1 MLRKN
6 KDSIILNKTAQQLTN
21 KSFNEFYKTIKRLKG
36 NNNIIATVIDNKCTE
51 EEIADNFRS
60 IYNNLYNSIQD
71 DGLDST
77 KQKVNDL
84 INTRCKANVCDQNCH
99 RVSPDTIKNAIDC
112 LNNGKNDETYN
123 MFTDHFI
130 NANELAYEKLSLL
143 ITVMLK
149 HGTASE
155 LINKS
160 IIKPIPK
167 NKNNSLSD
175 SKNYRAI

>member
-1 MLRKN
+1 
-6 KDSIILNKTAQQLTN
+6 
-21 KSFNEFYKTIKRLKG
+21 
-36 NNNIIATVIDNKCTE
+36 
-51 EEIADNFRS
+51 
-60 IYNNLYNSIQD
+60 
-71 DGLDST
+71 
-77 KQKVNDL
+77 
-84 INTRCKANVCDQNCH
+84 
-99 RVSPDTIKNAIDC
+99 
-112 LNNGKNDETYN
+112 

-130 NANELAYEKLSLL
+130 NANELAYGKLSLL

-175 SKNYRAI
+175 SKNYRAISKKQYNKQIIGPCADQNNRRET